1 MAIKVNTDMLISE
14 ASHASS
20 LSSQLRGISFELNN
34 IYFSLDAEIK
44 NRESIGSSLI
54 ILLGKMDK
62 IQKKMYNVSR
72 FLDDTASRYRSAE
85 RAVAANGAR
94 ISLLSTLCAS
104 TNGVAKSKDVSN
116 GWFVPVVKLAK
127 QTKPGDYVYRTPE
140 IKATKKQGVI
150 SYLKSSAR
158 QLLLGNYTDDV
169 TALGTGAQVVIGISG
184 FDFPLDI
191 RDLSADFK
199 NWKWTG
205 DHVGQ
210 TALDTVGLIPAIG
223 VFKNIDEIGTLA
235 KGAKKADDFKIAKSI
250 KVGEKAE
257 IGSLAKAG
265 EGLKKVD
272 GITEGISSTELA
284 LINQYPNNNIFNK
297 SVSFNAGENGTGINY
312 KVFQRNDI
320 EWNMVRITGA
330 KKGRGLTNAQAA
342 EKYGL
347 APILDVDGKV
357 ATLHH
362 SQQQSIGPL
371 FEASTRYHNIG
382 NAKKAPLHPYNG
394 KLNLFNPMSEE
405 TRKAFQ
411 KVDSIEYWRTRG
423 RDSMKGVK

>member
-1 MAIKVNTDMLISE
+1 MAIKVNTDILISE

-85 RAVAANGAR
+85 VAIAAYGAR

-104 TNGVAKSKDVSN
+104 RNGVAKNNDVSN
-116 GWFVPVVKLAK
+116 GWFVPVGKLAK

-158 QLLLGNYTDDV
+158 QLFLGNYTDDV
-169 TALGTGAQVVIGISG
+169 TVLGTTAQIGTGIVG
-184 FDFPLDI
+184 VDLPLDI

-210 TALDTVGLIPAIG
+210 TVLDTVGLIPVIG
-223 VFKNIDEIGTLA
+223 VLKNVDEIGTLA
-235 KGAKKADDFKIAKSI
+235 KGAKKAEDFKIVKSI

-257 IGSLAKAG
+257 IGSLSKAG
-265 EGLKKVD
+265 QEIEKV
-272 GITEGISSTELA
+272 
-284 LINQYPNNNIFNK
+284 
-297 SVSFNAGENGTGINY
+297 
-312 KVFQRNDI
+312 RDI
-320 EWNMVRITGA
+320 
-330 KKGRGLTNAQAA
+330 
-342 EKYGL
+342 
-347 APILDVDGKV
+347 
-357 ATLHH
+357 
-362 SQQQSIGPL
+362 
-371 FEASTRYHNIG
+371 
-382 NAKKAPLHPYNG
+382 
-394 KLNLFNPMSEE
+394 
-405 TRKAFQ
+405 
-411 KVDSIEYWRTRG
+411 
-423 RDSMKGVK
+423 